1 MIILVLMGMVTVLA
15 VVFLVET
22 GKAGKASAA
31 EVVLSKAW
39 SARFARQTLE
49 EKMADFLERQEKY
62 HRLSEKKAAKKAKE
76 WDKQITDYLKKEEQY
91 LAGKKF
97 SLLDLI
103 PLAGYQ
109 FLVDLRL
116 DGDSELLR
124 KLTRS
129 CEYTGYVELE
139 RDQETGGKKNSAV
152 YAYFLLASLIAY
164 VYMGVL
170 LAFLLGVLTLAAGN
184 ETTGVVMTMAVSF
197 AGSAL
202 YGYIPYDN
210 LRAKA
215 AKRQEEIGQSFPN
228 VISKLTLLAMAGM
241 NIVRAVE
248 ETAASGNSLMYRE
261 LRIALKEMAQGAT
274 VQGAF
279 LRMQNR
285 CDNKYLDK
293 MVIMVTKS
301 YVAGNS
307 NLADDLKSINDECW
321 LDRKHNARRMGEK
334 IQSKLFVPT
343 MLMFIGI
350 LVVIVVPAM
359 SGFNL

>member
-1 MIILVLMGMVTVLA
+1 M
-15 VVFLVET
+15 
-22 GKAGKASAA
+22 
-31 EVVLSKAW
+31 
-39 SARFARQTLE
+39 
-49 EKMADFLERQEKY
+49 
-62 HRLSEKKAAKKAKE
+62 
-76 WDKQITDYLKKEEQY
+76 
-91 LAGKKF
+91 
-97 SLLDLI
+97 
-103 PLAGYQ
+103 
-109 FLVDLRL
+109 
-116 DGDSELLR
+116 
-124 KLTRS
+124 
-129 CEYTGYVELE
+129 
-139 RDQETGGKKNSAV
+139 
-152 YAYFLLASLIAY
+152 
-164 VYMGVL
+164 
-170 LAFLLGVLTLAAGN
+170 LAAGSGT
-184 ETTGVVMTMAVSF
+184 ERVVMIMAVGF

-202 YGYIPYDN
+202 YGYIPYDS

-215 AKRQEEIGQSFPN
+215 AKRQEEIEQSFPN

-241 NIVRAVE
+241 NIVHAVE

-301 YVAGNS
+301 YVAGNT

-334 IQSKLFVPT
+334 IQNKLFIPT